1 MLGRV
6 RPAVFGSFV
15 EKLSKTVNGQPGPIM
30 RVFCNNTLL
39 KPQPQARFS
48 ALVSGKTPM
57 IAQLQSAAAQIRH
70 AVRAATEGLVGREQL
85 AELIVLAAVA
95 QEHILVIGPPG
106 TAKSAVVRR
115 VAQSMGGRYF
125 EYLLGRFTEPSE
137 LFGAVDLKKLR
148 EGTVETDVS
157 GMLPEADIVFLDEV
171 FLGSTAILNTLLGV
185 LNERRFRRGHTQ
197 VQCPLRVCVGAA
209 NGLPDDEALAAF
221 GDRFLLHLFVE
232 SVPDNQLEAMLAG
245 GWQSEQRPVQQLLG
259 LAQLDTLGQALKN
272 VDLSAVRPALA
283 QAIRRLREAGIQLS
297 DRRIVKSQ
305 RLIAAAAL
313 LSGRLEASDA
323 DLWPLL
329 YVLPTQATQQHGRE
343 VLHDLFAA
351 SSNSH
356 LFSAVEEATLQPM
369 SRLNRLLET
378 AEDYLARTDPPAS
391 TVLEGLL
398 REIDANFNSQTMPA
412 PLQQARGQLT
422 RLLTPTE

>member
-1 MLGRV
+1 
-6 RPAVFGSFV
+6 
-15 EKLSKTVNGQPGPIM
+15 
-30 RVFCNNTLL
+30 
-39 KPQPQARFS
+39 
-48 ALVSGKTPM
+48 M
-57 IAQLQSAAAQIRH
+57 IDSLQSAAAQVRS
-70 AVRAATEGLVGREQL
+70 AVRVATEGLVGREQL

-95 QEHILVIGPPG
+95 QEHLLVVGPPG

-185 LNERRFRRGHTQ
+185 LNERRFRRGHTHIH
-197 VQCPLRVCVGAA
+197 CPLRVCVGAA

-232 SVPDNQLEAMLAG
+232 SVPDNQLEAMLSG

-259 LAQLDTLGQALKN
+259 LSQLDTLSQALKS
-272 VDLSAVRPALA
+272 VDLDLARPLLA
-283 QAIRRLREAGIQLS
+283 NAIRRLRAAGINLS

-313 LSGRLEASDA
+313 LSGRTQASDA

-329 YVLPTQATQQHGRE
+329 YVLPTQETQQHGRE
-343 VLHDLFAA
+343 VLRELFAA

-356 LFSAVEEATLQPM
+356 LFSAVEEATLQPL
-369 SRLNRLLET
+369 SRVNRLQET
-378 AEDYLARTDPPAS
+378 AQELLQRPQVDGAQVES
-391 TVLEGLL
+391 LL
-398 REIDANFNSQTMPA
+398 REIDANFDSASLPA
-412 PLQQARGQLT
+412 PLQELRAQLARHLSGAA
-422 RLLTPTE
+422 